1 MAHKVKSAASKKYGF
16 IRNRISKAQGRAK
29 FAGFLYLL
37 GTIALAAASVAVC
50 ALSGICLSTDNGL
63 LPIVKL
69 ISEVKSLFTGGITSV
84 IQDSALLMKALVLV
98 LYICTVL
105 AVVINALRCFG
116 KLNWLFKRR
125 ASYVNGFNRNM
136 YAMDDLSKRFSGSLA
151 SLVAFGVFAT
161 LFTEG
166 AVKVTTY
173 GLIVLGAGLVLH
185 IFCGLI
191 EGKTPL
197 FTTGEKVEEEEREY
211 GLFVFFLRN
220 LVQIAAVGA
229 IIYFVLPASSFA
241 TDLKEVLDKVVVS
254 KDFAWFTANIM
265 TLIPFFA
272 ELLAWICTIVLI
284 KHVTAATEYN
294 RDCLDGDGMK
304 NFAVFSLFTA
314 LCFGAIVLLPYLG
327 IGLAAGETATL
338 NTKLLI
344 GAGVAFAAFLL
355 DCIVRPRHRAT
366 YEDLDVD
373 AYFGEIDEAVKYN
386 NTII

>member
-1 MAHKVKSAASKKYGF
+1 MK
-16 IRNRISKAQGRAK
+16 RIHSKAALLRKRVKTVQGRAK
-29 FAGFLYLL
+29 FTGFLYLL
-37 GTIALAAASVAVC
+37 GTIALAVAGVAVC
-50 ALSGICLSTDNGL
+50 TLSGTCLSTGNGL

-69 ISEVKSLFTGGITSV
+69 IDEIKSLFTGGITSV
-84 IQDSALLMKALVLV
+84 IKDSALLMKSLVLA
-98 LYICTVL
+98 LYIATVL

-116 KLNWLFKRR
+116 KLGWLFKRR
-125 ASYVNGFNRNM
+125 ASYANGFNRNM

-151 SLVAFGVFAT
+151 SLIVFGVFTA
-161 LFTEG
+161 LLTEG
-166 AVKVTTY
+166 TVQVTTY
-173 GLIVLGAGLVLH
+173 GLIVLGAGLALR
-185 IFCGLI
+185 ILCGLL
-191 EGKTPL
+191 EGKTTL

-229 IIYFVLPASSFA
+229 IIYFVVPVSSFA
-241 TDLKEVLDKVVVS
+241 TDLKELLDKLVVAR
-254 KDFAWFTANIM
+254 DFAWFTANIM

-272 ELLAWICTIVLI
+272 ELLGWLFAIVLI
-284 KHVTAATEYN
+284 KHATAATEYN

-314 LCFGAIVLLPYLG
+314 LCFGAVVLLPYLG
-327 IGLAAGETATL
+327 IGLAEGETATL

-344 GAGVAFAAFLL
+344 GAGIAFASFLF
-355 DCIVRPRHRAT
+355 DCIVRPRHRGG

-373 AYFGEIDEAVKYN
+373 AYFGESYETAKYN